1 MEYKLVVDSCCDIT
15 PELSREFGIVTVP
28 LTMTLGET
36 SITDDEA
43 LDLPAFMEQMKNCT
57 GRIGSASPPPM
68 IYKEAFDDSQT
79 SFAVTL
85 SCNLSGSYASA
96 MLGKELAEAE
106 GADVHVFDSKSASAG
121 EVLIAL
127 KIIDLINEGMQKLNI
142 IAVIDNFISQMKT
155 YFVLE
160 NIDNLLKNGRIGIIA
175 GKLISVLNIKPI
187 MGSDGDGNI
196 ALFSHARG
204 QKQIIEKLTDTI
216 ESSGKDTNG
225 ESMVIAHCNNPGLAE
240 KLMSAISS
248 KYHFKNILI
257 VPMRGISSIY
267 ANDKGIVMAF

>member
-15 PELSREFGIVTVP
+15 PELSKEFGIATVP

-36 SITDDEA
+36 SIVDDEN
-43 LDLPAFMEQMKNCT
+43 LDITSFMEKMKNCT
-57 GRIGSASPPPM
+57 ERIGSAAPPPM
-68 IYKEAFDDSQT
+68 LYKETFCNDKT

-85 SCNLSGSYASA
+85 SSNLSGSYASA
-96 MLGKELAEAE
+96 LLGKEMAEAE

-121 EVLIAL
+121 EVLVTL
-127 KIIDLINEGMQKLNI
+127 KIIDLINEGMQKTNI
-142 IAVIDNFISQMKT
+142 IAVIEQFINQMKT

-160 NIDNLLKNGRIGIIA
+160 NIENLQKNGRIGKIA

-216 ESSGKDTNG
+216 KSSGKDTKDKR
-225 ESMVIAHCNNPGLAE
+225 MVIAHCNNPGLAG
-240 KLMSAISS
+240 KLADAITSRYQFN
-248 KYHFKNILI
+248 KILI

-267 ANDKGIVMAF
+267 ANDKGLVMAF